1 MVFSAHTSI
10 VAWSSEQRRRPSAKA
25 NETSELRAP
34 PLPLAN
40 SAPAKGRVER
50 AHLTL
55 QDRLVK
61 ELRIAGVCSIEDGN
75 VFLPGFVEDYNRRF
89 GREPQSP
96 HDAHR
101 PMLPGTE
108 LDDIFRWQEERRLTR
123 NLTVTYKRVLDV
135 VEATDAARAAR
146 GQRVRV
152 YEDDAGNVSLR
163 HGETELTARAFPKD
177 SGVGVTPGD
186 IVANKSLG
194 AALAH
199 IRRQQQ
205 KRERERLTKARTR
218 RERRLLE
225 RNLGIASR

>member
-1 MVFSAHTSI
+1 
-10 VAWSSEQRRRPSAKA
+10 
-25 NETSELRAP
+25 
-34 PLPLAN
+34 
-40 SAPAKGRVER
+40 
-50 AHLTL
+50 
-55 QDRLVK
+55 
-61 ELRIAGVCSIEDGN
+61 
-75 VFLPGFVEDYNRRF
+75 
-89 GREPQSP
+89 
-96 HDAHR
+96 
-101 PMLPGTE
+101 MLPGTE

-123 NLTVTYKRVLDV
+123 NLTVTYKRVLYV